1 MDYHSVIRDAATKKE
16 FLRTVEDE
24 LAEEMQVPK
33 SLIVN
38 VTVSPGSIVVSFIL
52 LAEEQSKLLFISF
65 TLYIYG
71 MSKLLSK
78 HV

>member
-16 FLRTVEDE
+16 FLRTVEDK
-24 LAEEMQVPK
+24 LAEEMQVHK
-33 SLIVN
+33 SIILN

-52 LAEEQSKLLFISF
+52 LAEEQSKFIVHIVYAVY
-65 TLYIYG
+65 LC
-71 MSKLLSK
+71 